1 MSWRELRAA
10 WRAGNVLRLE
20 VLVLRAAGYRARALC
35 ADGRRHWL
43 GPPSLALAPL
53 KRRLRQCG
61 VDALYLLQSE
71 AHDEITARPA
81 LPQACSGLRLP
92 L

>member
-20 VLVLRAAGYRARALC
+20 VLVLRAAGYR
-35 ADGRRHWL
+35 
-43 GPPSLALAPL
+43 ALAPL

-81 LPQACSGLRLP
+81 LPQGHARLRLP

>member
-1 MSWRELRAA
+1 MSWRELRVA
-10 WRAGNVLRLE
+10 WRAGSVLRIE

-35 ADGRRHWL
+35 AGGRRHWL

-71 AHDEITARPA
+71 AHDEIIARPA
-81 LPQACSGLRLP
+81 LRQAHAGLRLP

>member
-10 WRAGNVLRLE
+10 WRAGSVLRIE
-20 VLVLRAAGYRARALC
+20 VLVLRAVCYRARALC
-35 ADGRRHWL
+35 ADGRRPWL

-71 AHDEITARPA
+71 AHDEIIARPA
-81 LPQACSGLRLP
+81 LHQGHAGLRLP